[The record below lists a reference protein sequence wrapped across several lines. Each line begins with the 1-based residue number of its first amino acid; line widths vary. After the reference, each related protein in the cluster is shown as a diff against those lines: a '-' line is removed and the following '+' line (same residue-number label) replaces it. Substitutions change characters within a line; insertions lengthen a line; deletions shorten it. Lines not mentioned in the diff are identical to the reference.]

1 MNIEILLENSSV
13 LLSIKRLMK
22 ACSTGDKTN
31 HYRRAI
37 KSADWEGLNIYVHEC
52 ENDQLFKGPSRM
64 QSQWKVEY
72 DRFCGSGDTWG
83 PSQ

>member
-13 LLSIKRLMK
+13 LLNIKRLMQ

-37 KSADWEGLNIYVHEC
+37 KSAD
-52 ENDQLFKGPSRM
+52 
-64 QSQWKVEY
+64 
-72 DRFCGSGDTWG
+72 
-83 PSQ
+83 